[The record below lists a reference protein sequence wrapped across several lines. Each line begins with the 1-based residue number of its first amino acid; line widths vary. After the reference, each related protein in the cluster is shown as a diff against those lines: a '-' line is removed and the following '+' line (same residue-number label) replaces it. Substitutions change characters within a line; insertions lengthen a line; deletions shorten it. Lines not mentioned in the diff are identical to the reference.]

1 MSIKFQELYRRSRQL
16 GFATAAFSLIASVNA
31 QSPAPAPAPTPVP
44 PAAAEAAPPPP
55 PPPAP
60 PVNSGTVKIGKE
72 IKATLGKIT
81 DLEKADNGCL
91 IEFKS
96 DKGEVQIE
104 LGLAKFCTQKPP
116 LKGRQAELEYRL
128 ETVTASE
135 CAGNA
140 KCKKTETL
148 PVIVEVK
155 VLN

>member
-1 MSIKFQELYRRSRQL
+1 MSIVIQTWLRRSLQA
-16 GFATAAFSLIASVNA
+16 GWGVTTATAVCVAFA
-31 QSPAPAPAPTPVP
+31 QAPATPAVPTPAP
-44 PAAAEAAPPPP
+44 PAAVEVA

-60 PVNSGTVKIGKE
+60 PANSGTVKIGKE
-72 IKATLGKIT
+72 IKATLGRVS
-81 DLEKADNGCL
+81 DVEKADNGCL

-96 DKGEVQIE
+96 DKGEPQIE

-116 LKGRQAELEYRL
+116 LKGRQVELEYRL
-128 ETVTASE
+128 ETVQASE

>member
-1 MSIKFQELYRRSRQL
+1 MTDPRAMVQTMISLASASL
-16 GFATAAFSLIASVNA
+16 GLVAALAWN
-31 QSPAPAPAPTPVP
+31 
-44 PAAAEAAPPPP
+44 EA
-55 PPPAP
+55 
-60 PVNSGTVKIGKE
+60 
-72 IKATLGKIT
+72 IKATLGKVT
-81 DLEKADNGCL
+81 DVEKADNGCL

-96 DKGEVQIE
+96 DKGEPQIE

-116 LKGRQAELEYRL
+116 LKGRQVELEYRL
-128 ETVTASE
+128 ETVQASE